1 MYTCMY
7 TSAQHWVFNSAA
19 SSPVCQSSGSGD
31 DLTTPE
37 GSGGLRGEG
46 GAWHGVGRPP
56 SSLSHGSLRKQ
67 VAAPEQRLRK
77 RVRGSAFLTP
87 RLPHVHP
94 ISCYPFF
101 FFSFFPSLYPFLL
114 TPCQHFP
121 VSICLFLSI
130 LPFLSLF
137 IIIPLPHRC
146 SDWLVG
152 GEDLR
157 ISSVCCLFDFSFTL
171 IMTWIL
177 CACIC
182 KGLH

>member
-1 MYTCMY
+1 M
-7 TSAQHWVFNSAA
+7 FNSAA

-101 FFSFFPSLYPFLL
+101 FFFFPLSVSLSFDSLPAFSCLYLS
-114 TPCQHFP
+114 
-121 VSICLFLSI
+121 VSIYLALPVPFHHHPVAPSLLGLTGGGRGPQNQLCL
-130 LPFLSLF
+130 LP
-137 IIIPLPHRC
+137 
-146 SDWLVG
+146 V
-152 GEDLR
+152 
-157 ISSVCCLFDFSFTL
+157 
-171 IMTWIL
+171 
-177 CACIC
+177 
-182 KGLH
+182 